1 MNAKVKAT
9 LYTAATFVAFGVMIA
24 VMTVAPYVVLGLLV
38 AAVVV
43 MLTGFIWT
51 LFYDNIK

>member
-9 LYTAATFVAFGVMIA
+9 LYTAATFIAFGVMIV

-38 AAVVV
+38 AATVV
-43 MLTGFIWT
+43 MLTGFIWSV
-51 LFYDNIK
+51 FYDNFK